1 MPPPPPALPTHGRP
15 MERLTA
21 WNAVKDCRVH
31 PTPRSRRWTVE
42 IGVELMLL
50 DLLYWIRR

>member
-21 WNAVKDCRVH
+21 WIAVKRPRPH
-31 PTPRSRRWTVE
+31 TTPRSRRWTVE
-42 IGVELMLL
+42 IGVTLMLL

>member
-1 MPPPPPALPTHGRP
+1 

>member
-21 WNAVKDCRVH
+21 RNAVETASAR
-31 PTPRSRRWTVE
+31 TPRSRRWTVE
-42 IGVELMLL
+42 IGVTLMLL

>member
-1 MPPPPPALPTHGRP
+1 

-21 WNAVKDCRVH
+21 RSDRGVDGRA
-31 PTPRSRRWTVE
+31 TPRSRRWTVE
-42 IGVELMLL
+42 IGVTLMLL

>member
-21 WNAVKDCRVH
+21 AARGAG
-31 PTPRSRRWTVE
+31 PRATPRSRRWTVE
-42 IGVELMLL
+42 IGVTLMLL

>member
-21 WNAVKDCRVH
+21 KTAVATSRSFA
-31 PTPRSRRWTVE
+31 TPRSRRWAVDVCVT
-42 IGVELMLL
+42 LMIL
-50 DLLYWIRR
+50 DLLFWIRK